1 MKGAYARYL
10 QDKKQEQAKEDVQNG
25 FNFALCLCAVALNEE
40 FGFGRKRIERLE
52 KEVQYLMDNEFKS
65 VELGAYRLARR
76 VEQIRERGAK
86 KEGDK
91 GGRK

>member
-1 MKGAYARYL
+1 MKNAYARHL
-10 QDKKQEQAKEDVQNG
+10 QNKKHEQEKEDVQNG

-52 KEVQYLMDNEFKS
+52 KQCQHLMDTEFKS
-65 VELGAYRLARR
+65 IELGVYRLEQRLK
-76 VEQIRERGAK
+76 QIRER
-86 KEGDK
+86 GDK

>member
-1 MKGAYARYL
+1 MANAYATYL
-10 QDKKQEQAKEDVQNG
+10 KNKKEEQAKEDTQNG

-52 KEVQYLMDNEFKS
+52 KQVQHLMDTEFKS
-65 VELGAYRLARR
+65 IELGAYRLAKR

-86 KEGDK
+86 K
-91 GGRK
+91 

>member
-1 MKGAYARYL
+1 MKNAYARQL
-10 QDKKQEQAKEDVQNG
+10 QNKKQEQSKEDVQNG

-52 KEVQYLMDNEFKS
+52 KQCQHLMDTEFKS
-65 VELGAYRLARR
+65 VELGTYRLAKR

-86 KEGDK
+86 KEGGK
-91 GGRK
+91 GE

>member
-1 MKGAYARYL
+1 MGNAYATYL
-10 QDKKQEQAKEDVQNG
+10 KNKKQEKAKEDVQNG

-65 VELGAYRLARR
+65 IELGAYRLARR
-76 VEQIRERGAK
+76 VAQIKGRGEK
-86 KEGDK
+86 K
-91 GGRK
+91 

>member
-1 MKGAYARYL
+1 MKGAYATYL
-10 QDKKQEQAKEDVQNG
+10 QNKKQEKAKEDVQNG

-65 VELGAYRLARR
+65 IELGAYRLAQR
-76 VEQIRERGAK
+76 VAQIRERGAK
-86 KEGDK
+86 KEGGK
-91 GGRK
+91 G